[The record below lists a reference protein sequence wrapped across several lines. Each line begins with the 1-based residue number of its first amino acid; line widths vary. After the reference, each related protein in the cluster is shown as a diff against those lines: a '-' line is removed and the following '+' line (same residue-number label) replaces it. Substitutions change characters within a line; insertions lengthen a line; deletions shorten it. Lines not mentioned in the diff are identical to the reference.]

1 MNKKIFR
8 AVALERLS
16 SPEQL
21 DQLLRVTRPR
31 HWLALL
37 AILLMLGAAGW
48 WSVRGTVRTTVAGE
62 GIIVRTGG
70 VLNIVAPGTGVVSS
84 LKVKVGDRI
93 ERGQVVATIA
103 QPSLLERIRMAHQT
117 LAEARLEK
125 KRAVGVRS
133 DASQLQIE
141 SIRRQQANAEREI
154 KELREQV
161 RLASEQVPVEEQ
173 LLAKGLIT
181 RQQVI
186 ATQQKI
192 VALNAQIQDKQA
204 LLKQLA
210 AQLFATETQPGEL
223 AAELDARIA
232 SLERSA
238 AALRK
243 ELALASEVISPYEGE
258 VLEVQVHP
266 GTMLAIGTPLLS
278 IQSTSD
284 KLEVLMYLPAD
295 KAKDA
300 AAGMEVQI
308 SPSTVKREEYGYL
321 KGRIVFVADYP
332 ATRAALMRNFENES
346 LVDQLTRL
354 GPVNEVRVEIET
366 DPASVSGF
374 RWSSPAGPPVTLSS
388 GTLCVGTVVTREQAP
403 ITLLFPSVKGSLGLS

>member
-1 MNKKIFR
+1 MNKNIFR

-21 DQLLRVTRPR
+21 DLLLRVTRPR

-48 WSVRGTVRTTVAGE
+48 WSITGSVRTTVSGE
-62 GIIVRTGG
+62 GLIVRTGG

-84 LKVKVGDRI
+84 LQAKVGDRI
-93 ERGQVVATIA
+93 RRGQVVATIA
-103 QPSLLERIRMAHQT
+103 QPSLLERIRMADQT

-133 DASQLQIE
+133 DASKLQIE

-154 KELREQV
+154 KELRDQV

-192 VALNAQIQDKQA
+192 VSLNAQIQDRQA
-204 LLKQLA
+204 QIKQLA
-210 AQLFATETQPGEL
+210 AQLFAVETQPGEL

-243 ELALASEVISPYEGE
+243 ELALASDVISPYEGE

-266 GTMLAIGTPLLS
+266 GAMLAIGTPLLS
-278 IQSTSD
+278 IQSATD
-284 KLEVLMYLPAD
+284 KLEVFMYLPAD

-300 AAGMEVQI
+300 SAGMEVQI
-308 SPSTVKREEYGYL
+308 SPSTVQREEYGYL

-346 LVDQLTRL
+346 LVNQLTRL
-354 GPVNEVRVEIET
+354 GPVNEVRVEIEI
-366 DPASVSGF
+366 DPSSASGF
-374 RWSSPAGPPVTLSS
+374 RWSSPAGPPVSLSS